1 MSTRPLGPQP
11 FVPEDPGPWAGI
23 LDVLQRRG
31 TLPGRRRA
39 EPPNGLMMSPPPRTA
54 LERVGS
60 IPDVDVAGVG
70 PVRVVAAAREAAVG
84 LAIGEDG
91 TSVVGV
97 SRMIRRV
104 WDLDGLAMREE
115 ERPEADPAADVPEPV
130 WIDSLAEGDLP
141 AAAVLSP
148 DGAYAAVPVVE
159 PPRYGAVAVI
169 RVADRAIVRYV
180 RFARCAA
187 WSPDGALLILGG
199 EWGLLA
205 LAHRAP
211 EAADAEAPDQEA

>member
-11 FVPEDPGPWAGI
+11 FISEDPGPWAGI

-31 TLPGRRRA
+31 SLPGRRRA

-54 LERVGS
+54 LERRGS
-60 IPDVDVAGVG
+60 VPGATVAGAG
-70 PVRVVAAAREAAVG
+70 PVRIVAAAREGALSLAVG
-84 LAIGEDG
+84 DDG

-104 WDLDGLAMREE
+104 WELDGLALRAE
-115 ERPEADPAADVPEPV
+115 ERPESDPSAGLAEPV

-141 AAAVLSP
+141 EGAVLSP
-148 DGAYAAVPVVE
+148 GGEYAAVPVVE

-169 RVADRAIVRYV
+169 SVVDRAIVRYI
-180 RFARCAA
+180 RFARCGV
-187 WSPDGALLILGG
+187 WSPDGSLLVVGG

-205 LAHRAP
+205 LAHHTP
-211 EAADAEAPDQEA
+211 ADDEEPADQGS